1 MKLCGKS
8 VEWGVSVGGGGGGG
22 GGGHV
27 VVAVLCRLVPSR
39 ALLCRLVPCCA
50 LLCPVV
56 FVLCTFWIPTPLSL
70 FLFSLFITPPHMYV
84 FRGKSSA
91 KEPWWPC
98 IIMDPIRI
106 SGNAMKTW
114 QKKQEAPGSKFAP
127 KDFYIVMWYDPRYSN
142 TFTCL
147 DARYICRP
155 QCFFFFTPHW
165 LPPEESCS
173 FVTCPLM
180 FVCPF
185 LFSFFFLCLRC
196 SIFFCLSFLLVV
208 IFSNIFH

>member
-1 MKLCGKS
+1 
-8 VEWGVSVGGGGGGG
+8 
-22 GGGHV
+22 
-27 VVAVLCRLVPSR
+27 
-39 ALLCRLVPCCA
+39 
-50 LLCPVV
+50 
-56 FVLCTFWIPTPLSL
+56 
-70 FLFSLFITPPHMYV
+70 MYV

-155 QCFFFFTPHW
+155 QCFFFFTALTSSW
-165 LPPEESCS
+165 RVVFLRR
-173 FVTCPLM
+173 TCPLM

-196 SIFFCLSFLLVV
+196 SIFFCLSFLISVKYNPWTKQMGCCTMKEVGLKKLWRAKKKERLRKGWRMQNKIFCNPISIVWVPLYPEKQFQTIVWENEHESLRRTV
-208 IFSNIFH
+208 IDWII